1 MIKLDKNTKNQ
12 LIELY
17 KTKKIGLEGNI
28 LKLIDCDGDEEF
40 SSYVKESIDRDK
52 DSRRKRLD
60 ITKQVQ
66 SQNNDLTKWKNEN
79 ERVNK
84 ELTSALEEAEESNKA
99 MLVAKQE
106 AEDSLEEAQNA
117 RVEAENARIEAEN
130 ARVEAEKARQ
140 EAENAKTSAENDLDL
155 IQKKSQFE
163 LIGTIVRVALWVIL
177 GVGVV
182 TTAMYLLALSM
193 GLDTS
198 VIGSTWSNIIGI
210 LLTNAFSIVGTI
222 MGVKYAS
229 EKSDK

>member
-28 LKLIDCDGDEEF
+28 LKLIDSDGDEEF

-106 AEDSLEEAQNA
+106 AEDSLEEAQKA
-117 RVEAENARIEAEN
+117 RFEAEKARQ
-130 ARVEAEKARQ
+130 EAEKARQ
-140 EAENAKTSAENDLDL
+140 EAENAKISAENNLDL

-177 GVGVV
+177 GVGIV
-182 TTAMYLLALSM
+182 TTGMYLLALSM
-193 GLDTS
+193 GLDTT
-198 VIGSTWSNIIGI
+198 VIASTWSNIIGI

-229 EKSDK
+229 ESNMKN

>member
-1 MIKLDKNTKNQ
+1 MIKLDKNTKSQ

-28 LKLIDCDGDEEF
+28 LKLIDSDGDEEF

-117 RVEAENARIEAEN
+117 RVEAENAR
-130 ARVEAEKARQ
+130 VEAEKARQ
-140 EAENAKTSAENDLDL
+140 EAENAKISAESDLDL

-182 TTAMYLLALSM
+182 TTGMYLLALSM

>member
-1 MIKLDKNTKNQ
+1 MKLDKNTKNQ

-17 KTKKIGLEGNI
+17 KTKKISLEGNI
-28 LKLIDCDGDEEF
+28 LKLIEPDGDEEF
-40 SSYVKESIDRDK
+40 TSYIKESIDRDK

-66 SQNNDLTKWKNEN
+66 IQNADLTKWKNEN

-84 ELTSALEEAEESNKA
+84 ELTSALEEAKESSKS

-106 AEDSLEEAQNA
+106 AEDSLEEAQKA
-117 RVEAENARIEAEN
+117 RF
-130 ARVEAEKARQ
+130 EAEKARQ
-140 EAENAKTSAENDLDL
+140 EAENAKISAENNLDL

-177 GVGVV
+177 GVGIV
-182 TTAMYLLALSM
+182 TTGMYLLALSM
-193 GLDTS
+193 GLDTT
-198 VIGSTWSNIIGI
+198 VIASTWSNIIGI

-229 EKSDK
+229 ESNMKN

>member
-28 LKLIDCDGDEEF
+28 LKLIDSDGDEEF
-40 SSYVKESIDRDK
+40 ASYVKESIDRDK

-60 ITKQVQ
+60 VTKQVQ

-117 RVEAENARIEAEN
+117 RIEAEN
-130 ARVEAEKARQ
+130 ARGEAEKARQ

-177 GVGVV
+177 GVGVS
-182 TTAMYLLALSM
+182 TTIIYTSALFLGVDTT
-193 GLDTS
+193 GLFT
-198 VIGSTWSNIIGI
+198 TWSNIIGI
-210 LLTNAFSIVGTI
+210 LLTNSFSIVGTI
-222 MGVKYAS
+222 MGVKYALG
-229 EKSDK
+229 DKVE

>member
-1 MIKLDKNTKNQ
+1 MIKLDKNTRNQ
-12 LIELY
+12 LIELF

-28 LKLIDCDGDEEF
+28 LKLIDPDGDEEF
-40 SSYVKESIDRDK
+40 TSYIKESIDRDK

-66 SQNNDLTKWKNEN
+66 TQNTDLNKWKNEN

-84 ELTSALEEAEESNKA
+84 ELTLALEEAEESNKA
-99 MLVAKQE
+99 MLLAKQE
-106 AEDSLEEAQNA
+106 AEDSLEEAQTA
-117 RVEAENARIEAEN
+117 RVEAES

-140 EAENAKTSAENDLDL
+140 EAENAKISAENDLDL

-177 GVGVV
+177 GVGVI
-182 TTAMYLLALSM
+182 TTGMYIIALST

-229 EKSDK
+229 EKKD

>member
-1 MIKLDKNTKNQ
+1 MKLDKNTKNQ

-17 KTKKIGLEGNI
+17 KTKKISLEGNI
-28 LKLIDCDGDEEF
+28 LKLIEPDGDEEF
-40 SSYVKESIDRDK
+40 TSYIKESIDRDK

-66 SQNNDLTKWKNEN
+66 IQNADLTKWKNEN

-84 ELTSALEEAEESNKA
+84 ELTSALEEAKESSKS

-106 AEDSLEEAQNA
+106 AEDSLEEAQKA
-117 RVEAENARIEAEN
+117 RFEAEKARQ
-130 ARVEAEKARQ
+130 EAEKARQ
-140 EAENAKTSAENDLDL
+140 EAENAKISAENNLDL

-177 GVGVV
+177 GVGIV
-182 TTAMYLLALSM
+182 TTGMYLLALSM
-193 GLDTS
+193 GLDTT
-198 VIGSTWSNIIGI
+198 VIASTWSNIIGI

-229 EKSDK
+229 ESNMKN